1 LELFGGRKG
10 LIVNSRDLCKGTQRA
25 SVEMTAQ
32 NGKERSFRPVVGNGC
47 SKGRKRGK
55 GRGAA

>member
-32 NGKERSFRPVVGNGC
+32 NGKERSFRPVVRNGC
-47 SKGRKRGK
+47 SKKQRRAGKRKR
-55 GRGAA
+55 